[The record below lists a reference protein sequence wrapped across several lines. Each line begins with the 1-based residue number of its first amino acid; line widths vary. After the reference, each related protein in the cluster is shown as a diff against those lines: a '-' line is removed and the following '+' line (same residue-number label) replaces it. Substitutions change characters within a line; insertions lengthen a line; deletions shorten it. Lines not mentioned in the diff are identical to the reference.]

1 MNRMENRQ
9 DWFDQ
14 ILGNMEEAVHVLDC
28 DGITVYYNR
37 AASEMDGLNPCEVVG
52 KHVLQVYPSLTLETS
67 SLLQVLST
75 GKPILNQQQTIVSR
89 TGKTATILY
98 STYPL
103 FQNGVLAGAFD
114 MCRDITKIKELA
126 ERVTEL
132 QAELLG
138 VRRVGRSKNIENE
151 TGCLA
156 RYNFNDIMGS
166 HESIVKLKVLGQ
178 RVAAT
183 SSPVLV
189 LGETGV
195 GKELLVQSIHNASPR
210 KNKPFVAQNC
220 AAFPPTLL
228 ESILFGTVK
237 GSFTGAEDR
246 PGLFELADGGTLFL
260 DEMNSM
266 PMELQSKLLRV
277 LQDGTIRRVGES
289 SLRQVDTRV
298 IACTNVEPEEAV
310 RNKELRVDLYYRL
323 NVVSLKVPPLR
334 ERRSDVPQLV
344 RHFIKLYNARLERNV
359 LHVSEEVQRIFADY
373 PWPGNVRELQHAVEH
388 AMNVVSGRTM
398 ELEHLPERL
407 RNYRTPALS
416 GVNAPGISTETCSNL
431 PELLRNVEKQA
442 LIQALEQCGG
452 NVSKAANCLGIPRQT
467 IQYKLRIHGLLEPGL
482 SKEEQRFG
490 KTESGSI

>member
-1 MNRMENRQ
+1 LTKMENMK

-14 ILGNMEEAVHVLDC
+14 ILGNMEEAVHILDC

-37 AASEMDGLNPCEVVG
+37 AASEMDGLNPGEVVG
-52 KHVLQVYPSLTLETS
+52 KHVLQVYPSLTPETS
-67 SLLQVLST
+67 SLLQVLASR
-75 GKPILNQQQTIVSR
+75 KPILNQQQTIVSR

-103 FQNGVLAGAFD
+103 FHDGVLAGAFD
-114 MCRDITKIKELA
+114 MCRDITKIKSLA

-138 VRRVGRSKNIENE
+138 VRRVGRGKNKENE
-151 TGCLA
+151 SGCQA
-156 RYNFNDIMGS
+156 RYNFNDIVGS

-178 RVAAT
+178 RVAGTA
-183 SSPVLV
+183 SPVLV

-195 GKELLVQSIHNASPR
+195 GKELLVQAIHNASPR

-220 AAFPPTLL
+220 AAFPSTLL

-277 LQDGTIRRVGES
+277 LQDGTLRRVGES
-289 SLRQVDTRV
+289 SLRQVDTRI

-323 NVVSLKVPPLR
+323 NVVSLKIPPLR
-334 ERRSDVPQLV
+334 ERKSDVPQLV
-344 RHFIKLYNARLERNV
+344 RHFVKYYNARLGRNMIT
-359 LHVSEEVQRIFADY
+359 VSEDVQRIFGEY

-388 AMNVVSGRTM
+388 AMNVAPGQSI

-407 RNYRTPALS
+407 RNYR
-416 GVNAPGISTETCSNL
+416 APKPVCVSEPVYSTATCPNL

-442 LIQALEQCGG
+442 LLQAMEQCSG

-467 IQYKLRIHGLLEPGL
+467 IQYKLRIHGLLETGL
-482 SKEEQRFG
+482 AKEEQGFG
-490 KTESGSI
+490 KA